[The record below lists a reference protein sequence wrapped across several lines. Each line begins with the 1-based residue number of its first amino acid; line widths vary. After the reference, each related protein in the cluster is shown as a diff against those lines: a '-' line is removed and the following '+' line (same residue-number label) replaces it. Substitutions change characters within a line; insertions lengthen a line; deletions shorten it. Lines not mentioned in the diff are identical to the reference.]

1 MREEMQLVQDMEIAE
16 DRDSEAYVDK
26 LEQILAIKTD
36 AIMALRSE
44 LKDFQSLRAAIA
56 STSNAQ
62 DVSPRG
68 PGGSAA
74 AAAAVGGA
82 VGGAAKGSG
91 LPVSRPRLAK
101 K

>member
-1 MREEMQLVQDMEIAE
+1 MQLVQDMEIAE

-36 AIMALRSE
+36 AIMSLRNE
-44 LKDFQSLRAAIA
+44 LKDFQSLRAAI
-56 STSNAQ
+56 TSSAAQ

-68 PGGSAA
+68 AAAGTGIRMSSASDAASAA
-74 AAAAVGGA
+74 KA
-82 VGGAAKGSG
+82 SG
-91 LPVSRPRLAK
+91 MPLARPRIAK